1 MGPLFWRLCVI
12 NGAVF
17 TIGTLALA
25 FSPAT
30 VSSPVLLREI
40 LVLGAGLAIILI
52 TNALLLRRSLAPLT
66 TLTALMH
73 RIDLH
78 THDRAVDR
86 GNGDLTYL
94 IDSFNT
100 MLERLETE
108 RSSATAHALAA
119 QENERQRIARE
130 LHDEIGQSLT
140 VALLGLKRVADR
152 APAELSEELQLVR
165 DTVRGSL
172 DEVRQVARRLRPGV
186 LEDLGLHSALTALTA
201 DVAPAVD
208 VNRRIEALPPLTPEA
223 ELVIYRIAQESLT
236 NVVRHSKASSVWL
249 TLRPV
254 GHDLVLKITDD
265 GIGGA
270 RADGAGMRGMQER
283 ALLIGA
289 RLTVTSEQ
297 GTEVTLTI
305 PGVIA

>member
-17 TIGTLALA
+17 TVGTLALA
-25 FSPAT
+25 LSPAT

-40 LVLGAGLAIILI
+40 LVLAAGLAIILV
-52 TNALLLRRSLAPLT
+52 TNALLLRTSLAPLT

-73 RIDLH
+73 RVDLH
-78 THDRAVDR
+78 THDRAIDR
-86 GNGDLTYL
+86 GNGDLTHL

-100 MLERLETE
+100 MLERLENE
-108 RSSATAHALAA
+108 RTSASAHALAA
-119 QENERQRIARE
+119 QEGERQRIARE

-140 VALLGLKRVADR
+140 VALLGLKRAVDR
-152 APAELSEELQLVR
+152 APEPLKEELDLVR
-165 DTVRGSL
+165 DTIRGSL

-186 LEDLGLHSALTALTA
+186 LEDLGLHSALTALAA
-201 DVAPAVD
+201 DVAPAVA
-208 VNRRIEALPPLTPEA
+208 VTRRIEPLPPLSPEV

-236 NVVRHSKASSVWL
+236 NVVRHSQALKVWL
-249 TLRPV
+249 SLTADGP
-254 GHDLVLKITDD
+254 DLVLRITDD
-265 GIGGA
+265 GVGGA
-270 RADGAGMRGMQER
+270 RTEGAGMRGMQER

-289 RLTVTSEQ
+289 RLTVTSAD
-297 GTEVTLTI
+297 GTEVKLTI